1 MTTHKRS
8 AGARPEDDPRTGL
21 LIRYLGTFAP
31 VIIESASGAWLR
43 TTDGRDVLDFAS
55 GQICSTL
62 GHRHP
67 RIVEALHEA
76 LDTLLHL
83 DSKMLSEPVLE
94 LAEKLTATLPDSLDR
109 AIFLNTG
116 AEANEV
122 ALKLAKMFTGKFEV
136 VGVARSF
143 HGVAS
148 GTASYTFL
156 PARRGCGPLLPGA
169 QSVPAPY
176 AYRCPIRHCANA
188 CDMTCLESGF
198 EQVDQTS
205 VGSLAAFIVEPV
217 LSSGGIIVPPDG
229 YLKRAKELCDERGM
243 LLIVDE
249 SQTGLGRLGST
260 YGFEHD
266 EVVPDIVVLSKT
278 LGGGMPLAA
287 TVTTGEIE
295 QECAENGFSHNTSH
309 VSDPLPAAAGIA
321 VLDVV
326 CEDGLP
332 ERARDMGKYLLA
344 QLEGLQD
351 KYDCIGDVRGRG
363 LLVGM
368 EFVESKANPVPALGM
383 AARVGA
389 VCLERGLSV
398 HAIPTGKKAHC
409 FRIAPPLTITRE
421 EIDFA
426 INILDQSIA
435 EVIGG

>member
-1 MTTHKRS
+1 MTAEKGTTL
-8 AGARPEDDPRTGL
+8 PDDPRAGL
-21 LIRYLGTFAP
+21 LIRYLGSFSP
-31 VIIESASGAWLR
+31 IVVESASGAWLR
-43 TTDGRDVLDFAS
+43 TSDGRDVLDFAS

-67 RIVEALHEA
+67 RIVEALHE
-76 LDTLLHL
+76 TLNTVIHL
-83 DSKMLSEPVLE
+83 DSRMLSEPVLE
-94 LAEKLTATLPDSLDR
+94 LADRLLATLPDALDR

-122 ALKLAKMFTGKFEV
+122 AVKLAKMFTGNFEI

-156 PARRGCGPLLPGA
+156 PARRGYGPLLPGA
-169 QSVPAPY
+169 LSVPAPY
-176 AYRCPIRHCANA
+176 AFRCPIRHCANA

-198 EQVDQTS
+198 EHVDQTS

-229 YLKRAKELCDERGM
+229 YLERARELCDERGM
-243 LLIVDE
+243 LLILDE
-249 SQTGLGRLGST
+249 SQTGLGRLGAS
-260 YGFEHD
+260 YGFDHD
-266 EVVPDIVVLSKT
+266 EVVPDLLVLSKT

-287 TVTTGEIE
+287 TVTTSQIE
-295 QECAENGFSHNTSH
+295 QECVTRGFSHNTSH

-321 VLDVV
+321 VLAVV
-326 CEDGLP
+326 EEDGLA
-332 ERARDMGKYLLA
+332 EHARRMGQYLMTRLGE
-344 QLEGLQD
+344 LRD
-351 KYDCIGDVRGRG
+351 RYDCVGDVRGRG

-368 EFVESKANPVPALGM
+368 EFVRGATDPAPALGM

-389 VCLERGLSV
+389 ACLERGLSV
-398 HAIPTGKKAHC
+398 HPIPTGRNAHI

-426 INILDQSIA
+426 VEVLDQSIA
-435 EVIGG
+435 EVLAS